1 MRNIQYIILRSKQ
14 IKKNTIIYE
23 VRDIKTDEVKWVW
36 RNIECDQN
44 DIDDKYIWKDEYI
57 QIQRD
62 NKINEIL
69 NGHK

>member
-1 MRNIQYIILRSKQ
+1 MTKKSEIEGIIIR
-14 IKKNTIIYE
+14 KKEYKAGIFIYE
-23 VRDIKTDEVKWVW
+23 IRNIKTDETKWVY
-36 RNIECDQN
+36 QK

>member
-1 MRNIQYIILRSKQ
+1 MRNIQYSILRSKQ

-23 VRDIKTDEVKWVW
+23 VRDIKTDEVKWVY
-36 RNIECDQN
+36 QN

>member
-23 VRDIKTDEVKWVW
+23 VRDIKTDEVKWVY
-36 RNIECDQN
+36 QN

>member
-1 MRNIQYIILRSKQ
+1 MDNGHNEYIILRSKQ

-23 VRDIKTDEVKWVW
+23 VRDIKTDEVKWVY
-36 RNIECDQN
+36 QN

>member
-23 VRDIKTDEVKWVW
+23 VRDIKTDEVKWVYLSY
-36 RNIECDQN
+36 
-44 DIDDKYIWKDEYI
+44 DDKYIWKDEYI